1 MKKLAC
7 CILAFCLVICSVTT
21 TSAAD
26 TDVTEIV
33 VVENDDLHVNITV
46 NTTVETDKLTIKVH
60 GDDNDYSEFLFAWQ
74 STQPDSTDDE
84 GVHKYTYDFYANS
97 GTNSGIYKIYVSCA
111 PAAEQPATFR
121 LRTDADKKAFY
132 DDLNREDADVASVL
146 DIHKGVIPD
155 GLDGYKGLDSTADGR
170 TMLSLIDSKIAE
182 KDYLVQND
190 LSNLDE
196 IDTMFCTLYTENV
209 LMANL
214 LCEEIPSEWKKY
226 AKRAIEEIGFDGTYF
241 EQIDINNLCA
251 AFIVEKE
258 NVLDK
263 TSVIRAYEE
272 ATLLA
277 VANNF
282 NAQILNG
289 AVEMYKTRE
298 NVDLDFSN
306 YINLNETNKIEVC
319 KAVKSATPA
328 SFSDF
333 KTVFENKARELKIQN
348 NSSSGSQG
356 GGLTGGG
363 GGGST
368 VAGGRTEKPKEETT
382 KPQTSVVFN
391 DIGAYGWAQESILYL
406 AQKGVINGKAEGIY
420 APGDSVTREEFVKMI
435 IEAFNCKISNAS
447 AEFSDVPADKW
458 SYVYVAS
465 AYELGIVSG
474 ESDEIFAP
482 GKTISRQDMAVM
494 LERMLNLA
502 KVPINGNAERFADEN
517 QISGYAKGAVE
528 NLSGL
533 NIINGMGDGTFA
545 PKQSVTRA
553 QAAKVIFESLK
564 LIEN

>member
-1 MKKLAC
+1 MATMLLMCSMNIVLA
-7 CILAFCLVICSVTT
+7 TE
-21 TSAAD
+21 AD
-26 TDVTEIV
+26 TTEIIIE
-33 VVENDDLHVNITV
+33 ENYDLHVKIKV
-46 NTTVETDKLTIKVH
+46 NTTVETNRLTIKVH
-60 GDDNDYSEFLFAWQ
+60 GDENDYSEFLFAWQ
-74 STQPDSTDDE
+74 SLQPDSTDQN
-84 GVHKYTYDFYANS
+84 GVHSYTYDFYANS
-97 GTNSGIYKIYVSCA
+97 GTNSGIYNVYVSCM
-111 PAAEQPATFR
+111 PTSEQPVTFR

-132 DDLNREDADVASVL
+132 DDLNREGANISSVL
-146 DIHKGVIPD
+146 AIHQDVIPD
-155 GLDGYKGLDSTADGR
+155 GLSGYVGLSSSAEGR
-170 TMLSLIDSKIAE
+170 AMLSLIDDKIA
-182 KDYLVQND
+182 DGNYAVQND

-226 AKRAIEEIGFDGTYF
+226 AKRAIDEIGFDGTYF
-241 EQIDINNLCA
+241 GQLDINTLCA
-251 AFIVEKE
+251 AFIQEKE

-263 TSVIRAYEE
+263 ASVIRAYEE
-272 ATLLA
+272 ATLIA

-282 NAQILNG
+282 NAQILNS
-289 AVEMYKTRE
+289 AVEMYKTRA
-298 NVDLDFSN
+298 NVDLDFAD
-306 YINLNETNKIEVC
+306 YDQLNDTNKIEVC
-319 KAVKSATPA
+319 KTVKDATPNT
-328 SFSDF
+328 FIEF
-333 KTVFENKARELKIQN
+333 KTAFENKAEQLTTANTTPGI
-348 NSSSGSQG
+348 QG
-356 GGLTGGG
+356 GSVTGGG
-363 GGGST
+363 GGGT
-368 VAGGRTEKPKEETT
+368 IAGSREETPKEET
-382 KPQTSVVFN
+382 KENQTNVVFN

-447 AEFSDVPADKW
+447 AEFSDVAKDRW

-474 ESDEIFAP
+474 ESDVIFAP